1 MPKLIKSRNVLCFK
15 HSQGRGQILHM
26 LVQQPKE
33 HVELDMNDNGN
44 PQMSEMVNK
53 LARLKIKNP
62 KEEPKVKKQFKNRY
76 ISL

>member
-1 MPKLIKSRNVLCFK
+1 
-15 HSQGRGQILHM
+15 M